1 MPFGK
6 YRGTQIR
13 ELPFNYLEW
22 LTTLELLEP
31 LQTRVQ
37 EEYEKRLY
45 DQGREGAID
54 LSVVDEIVKA
64 GVRSLAK
71 VHHPDTGGN
80 HQRMV
85 AINNAAEWLREK
97 ARENV

>member
-1 MPFGK
+1 MEMPFGK

-37 EEYEKRLY
+37 EEYESACTIR
-45 DQGREGAID
+45 
-54 LSVVDEIVKA
+54 V
-64 GVRSLAK
+64 
-71 VHHPDTGGN
+71 
-80 HQRMV
+80 
-85 AINNAAEWLREK
+85 EK
-97 ARENV
+97 APLI